1 MAINWEGIN
10 WKKGFNRLWLF
21 ISVVIGVMMFIYG
34 YNSISPEEAPL
45 VAAVYFVIVF
55 VVGHVTFR
63 VFLWIIKGF
72 RDKN

>member
-10 WKKGFNRLWLF
+10 WKQGFNRLWLF
-21 ISVVIGVMMFIYG
+21 ISVVIGIVIFVYMF
-34 YNSISPEEAPL
+34 NSSDYEEVPF
-45 VAAVYFVIVF
+45 VAIVYFAIVF